1 MSMGSSRMIGRR
13 GKVGNTGTFVATET
27 MKKPHPSLSFT
38 RSLLFVSAI
47 NNTVS
52 RIPTAASWHLQNS
65 PIPSPLAQSRPQSAR
80 ASEPY
85 LRRRPQIRRPHP
97 AKSAAPIPGRR
108 APAPPFPPGVLPP
121 RLLRLRPP
129 PAASRGITSSAGF
142 VCARPAS
149 TRRDPRAYRPRRSPL
164 RRLI

>member
-1 MSMGSSRMIGRR
+1 MSMGSARR

-47 NNTVS
+47 NNTASS

-121 RLLRLRPP
+121 DFSVCDLPRRRPGE
-129 PAASRGITSSAGF
+129 SLHLQDSSAP
-142 VCARPAS
+142 ARH
-149 TRRDPRAYRPRRSPL
+149 RPEGIREPTVL
-164 RRLI
+164 ADRLSVD